1 MTVYVETE
9 TLGSLGARKGYKKA
23 LPFIYGAAAV
33 LTFQKL
39 ISPSVKNMLEAYT
52 AKRKAARTAAKIKEA
67 NLFRS
72 QLMSAAPE
80 LFSQQPGMPA
90 PAEIRAA
97 IEATPPGQPIA
108 ITVVEERLP
117 ERVTT
122 IGPPVPEAP
131 PPAPAKPAIPKGV
144 LYGGLAFGAVVF
156 AAKVFKLI

>member
-9 TLGSLGARKGYKKA
+9 TLGSLGARKGYKKM

-33 LTFQKL
+33 LTVQKL

-80 LFSQQPGMPA
+80 LFTQQPGMPS
-90 PAEIRAA
+90 PAEIRASIQA
-97 IEATPPGQPIA
+97 AAPGQPIP
-108 ITVVEERLP
+108 ITVVEERMP
-117 ERVTT
+117 ERVVTV
-122 IGPPVPEAP
+122 GPPVPEAP
-131 PPAPAKPAIPKGV
+131 PPVPVKPAIPKGV
-144 LYGGLAFGAVVF
+144 LYAGAAGVALV
-156 AAKVFKLI
+156 AAKIFKLI